1 MKYDVSQGNEA
12 RKWNQDESVRC
23 DGISRPLAFAD
34 GRITLTTN
42 QNAKKILYENIVVV
56 VFLTGAHVCCS
67 DTWKYHK
74 VLLYRSERT
83 YSCARDVMANMLLSS
98 KSAYTR
104 LYHTIRLLRF
114 TLKASI
120 SSTCSS
126 LCTFAHYQMW
136 HVHTNVCRFNFL
148 LERAPNKF
156 RYFLFLKIRFD
167 FIFWSL
173 LALNRFL
180 LFQFASFKIQTVCG
194 MNLSWLVNIYGKI
207 DWKINE
213 YSLR

>member
-1 MKYDVSQGNEA
+1 
-12 RKWNQDESVRC
+12 
-23 DGISRPLAFAD
+23 
-34 GRITLTTN
+34 
-42 QNAKKILYENIVVV
+42 
-56 VFLTGAHVCCS
+56 
-67 DTWKYHK
+67 
-74 VLLYRSERT
+74 
-83 YSCARDVMANMLLSS
+83 MANMLLSS

-148 LERAPNKF
+148 LERAQNKF
-156 RYFLFLKIRFD
+156 RYLLFLKIHFD

-173 LALNRFL
+173 LRIKKVSSFPICVIQNSNRLWHEFFMARKYL
-180 LFQFASFKIQTVCG
+180 WKNRLKNKWTLPSINLGNILASIKISQLDRIPVKLFICFSFSSKNKNLVCVEVLQVG
-194 MNLSWLVNIYGKI
+194 CCRCYFFK
-207 DWKINE
+207 
-213 YSLR
+213 